1 MTSDNSNLQ
10 RRGSDQVKEKTS
22 RRNETIATIAIIL
35 GGAWWV
41 AGQAAKEE
49 VLPIRD
55 MALENRI
62 LINNVVGDIT
72 DIRVDL
78 KEILQIMREKKK

>member
-1 MTSDNSNLQ
+1 VTDNSNLQ
-10 RRGSDQVKEKTS
+10 RRDSDKVNEKRS

-55 MALENRI
+55 MALGNRI

-72 DIRVDL
+72 NIRVDL
-78 KEILQIMREKKK
+78 KEILQLVREKAK